1 MPVTRHSPGSL
12 QEEIG
17 KTATFDCP
25 EQEAYLNLV
34 RTHSVLVGGFAQLF
48 KEFGLSDAQ
57 YNALRIIG
65 AAGPRGV
72 RSETVGAQMVAKD
85 PDTTRLIDRL
95 VSAGLATRTRSEEDR
110 RCVVATITGEG
121 RQVLRRLRPRVE
133 RLHRQQLAHLGRRQ
147 LAQLN
152 ELLFRARHP

>member
-1 MPVTRHSPGSL
+1 MPAARHAPRNL

-17 KTATFDCP
+17 KTTAFDCP
-25 EQEAYLNLV
+25 EQEAYLNIV
-34 RTHSVLVGGFAQLF
+34 RTHAGLVGEFAQLF

-57 YNALRIIG
+57 YNALRIVG
-65 AAGPRGV
+65 AAGARGV
-72 RSETVGAQMVAKD
+72 RSETVGAQMVARA

-95 VSAGLATRTRSEEDR
+95 VSAGLAARTRSEEDR
-110 RCVVATITGEG
+110 RCVVVSITGEG
-121 RQVLRRLRPRVE
+121 RQVLRRLRPRVD
-133 RLHRQQLAHLGRRQ
+133 RLHRQQLRHLGRRQ

>member
-110 RCVVATITGEG
+110 RCVVVTITREG

-133 RLHRQQLAHLGRRQ
+133 RLHRQQLGHLGRRQ